1 MNPGHLIKEFRK
13 SRKVTQ
19 RQLAAFLGVTPSYIS
34 HIESGSR
41 NVPAEILARIARHLN
56 VRMSLL
62 VNEQAPPTRFGHAVR
77 AVTDDLKPAIDL
89 CSRLHSNLWELEN
102 MVCGRP
108 GLGALSRLGDMPT
121 VPRKAA
127 LEVRGLLGLSTT
139 HATSLDDL
147 CRALVLQSVVVFQ
160 VPLPGPAA
168 GLASRDAP
176 SAVFLNATL
185 SPERR
190 LLTLAQQLGHLALH
204 QYGLA
209 LAEPPR
215 RRLSEEDEAREFALE
230 FLMPADLIQRLTWIL
245 PETMDRA
252 TAGRAMARFL
262 GLEPSVV
269 FARLDE
275 LGRLPR
281 SALPESRPPEAAG
294 RGSPAEVPFDPL
306 THLPDRYLMLAR
318 IAFERREV
326 NAIRLAELLMVPT
339 DRAIQAFESLLARE
353 NGTAVP

>member
-1 MNPGHLIKEFRK
+1 MNPGQRIKEFRK
-13 SRKVTQ
+13 SRRVTQ

-41 NVPAEILARIARHLN
+41 NVPAEILARIARYLN

-62 VNEQAPPTRFGHAVR
+62 VSEEAPPARFGSAAR
-77 AVTDDLKPAIDL
+77 AMSDDLQPAVDL

-127 LEVRGLLGLSTT
+127 LEVRALLGLSTT

-147 CRALVLQSVVVFQ
+147 CRALLLQNVVVFQ

-176 SAVFLNATL
+176 AAVFLNANL

-252 TAGRAMARFL
+252 AAGRAMARFL

-281 SALPESRPPEAAG
+281 SALAETRPLDGATRVKPPET
-294 RGSPAEVPFDPL
+294 PFDPL
-306 THLPDRYLMLAR
+306 QHLPERYLMLAR
-318 IAFERREV
+318 IAFERREINTV
-326 NAIRLAELLMVPT
+326 RLAELLMVPT
-339 DRAIQAFESLLARE
+339 ERAIQVLEALMERE
-353 NGTAVP
+353 GDPPNR